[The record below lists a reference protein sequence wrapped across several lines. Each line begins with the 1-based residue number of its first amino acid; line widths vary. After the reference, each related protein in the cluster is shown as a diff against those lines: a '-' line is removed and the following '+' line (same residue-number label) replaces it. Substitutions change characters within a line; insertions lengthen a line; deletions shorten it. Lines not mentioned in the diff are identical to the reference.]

1 LAIGLNSTRC
11 RAAANREPARNDLRA
26 LSEAGSAGATDVN
39 VFGDTPPGPPRN
51 PPWTPGVI
59 NGTLIEK
66 PILSIEAPPL
76 ITRDR
81 VVDIRSGPLQVRL
94 AETAADVDAVQALRY
109 RVFYES
115 LGARP
120 LPEMLRRR
128 RDFDR
133 FDNDCDHLLVL
144 DRGNGRG
151 SNPVVGTYRLLR
163 RDAARRLGGFYS
175 ADEYDIAPLVAHEGE
190 ILELGRSCVDAA
202 YRQRPA
208 MQLLWNGIAAYVFHH
223 DITLMFG
230 CASLPGTDPEAL
242 ATPLSYLH
250 YYHLAPSALRPRA
263 LNERYVD
270 MRRLL
275 IGAIDRGR
283 ALAALPPLIKGYL
296 RLGGFVG
303 DGAVIDDQFNTTDI
317 CVLVKTALVTAKY
330 SRHYERKCK
339 DI

>member
-1 LAIGLNSTRC
+1 MPCL
-11 RAAANREPARNDLRA
+11 AAANREPARNELRA
-26 LSEAGSAGATDVN
+26 WSEAGSAGANDVD
-39 VFGDTPPGPPRN
+39 VFGDAPGPSQDLPGA
-51 PPWTPGVI
+51 TGVI
-59 NGTLIEK
+59 IGTAVEQPVL
-66 PILSIEAPPL
+66 PIEAPPL
-76 ITRDR
+76 IEGAAAHVRDR
-81 VVDIRSGPLQVRL
+81 IVDIRSGPLQVRL
-94 AETAADVDAVQALRY
+94 AETAADIDAVQALRY
-109 RVFYES
+109 RIFYES

-120 LPEMLRRR
+120 LPEMSRRR

-151 SNPVVGTYRLLR
+151 SNSVVGTYRLLR

-175 ADEYDIAPLVAHEGE
+175 ADEYDIAPLVAHNGE
-190 ILELGRSCVDAA
+190 ILELGRSCVDSA

-223 DITLMFG
+223 DITVMFG
-230 CASLPGTDPEAL
+230 CASLPGTDPDAL

-250 YYHLAPSALRPRA
+250 YYHLAPPALRPRA

-270 MRRLL
+270 MRRLS
-275 IGAIDRGR
+275 IGAIDPGR

-303 DGAVIDDQFNTTDI
+303 EGAVIDDQFNTTDVCI
-317 CVLVKTALVTAKY
+317 LVKTDLVTAKY

-339 DI
+339 DT